1 MKIMADELDL
11 EIDGD
16 EQDNINRVEKR
27 IKNLSDKVRLTSEER
42 DEKDKLLQERDSQLS
57 AASKERDF
65 YKGFN
70 QVSAKYPGASEYQ
83 DKILEKV
90 NAGYDVEDATISILA
105 KEGKYTPTQTPVQ
118 KERAAGGS
126 ASTTMKGGDTKA
138 PHEMSQ
144 EERLNDLRDLEA
156 KGELYL

>member
-1 MKIMADELDL
+1 MAEEDLDL
-11 EIDGD
+11 ELDT

-27 IKNLSDKVRLTSEER
+27 IKSLSEKVKLTSEER
-42 DEKDKLLQERDSQLS
+42 DELKGLNEGLTAEKHTL
-57 AASKERDF
+57 SKERDF

-105 KEGKYTPTQTPVQ
+105 KEGKYNPSPAST
-118 KERAAGGS
+118 ERETAAGGS
-126 ASTTMKGGDTKA
+126 AATAMSGNDTKT
-138 PHEMSQ
+138 PQEMTQ
-144 EERLNDLRDLEA
+144 DERKAKLLDLEA
-156 KGELYL
+156 KGEFHL